1 MVGGKISMR
10 NFIGKENT
18 HCRDSRKEKS
28 NTDFAEMKPKPI
40 CGIRVAERIDRYCAG
55 LSERENQ

>member
-1 MVGGKISMR
+1 MVGGILM
-10 NFIGKENT
+10 KENT